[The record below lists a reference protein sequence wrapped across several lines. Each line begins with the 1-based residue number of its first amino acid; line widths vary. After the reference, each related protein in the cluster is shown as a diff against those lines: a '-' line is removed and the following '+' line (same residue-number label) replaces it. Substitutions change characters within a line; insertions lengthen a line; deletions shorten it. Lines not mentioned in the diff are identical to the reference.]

1 LRPSL
6 PAHMYAVLEGEH
18 EVRPY
23 TSVWADSSISG
34 FVGIPMAETILPGAT
49 IGILGGGQLAR
60 MLALAARPMGY
71 RVAVLDP
78 DADCPAAGVSDVVIA
93 TPYDDPDGLDRLAN
107 ISDVI
112 TLEFEN
118 VPGDALTQL
127 EARVPVHPGRSVLE
141 IARDRIKEKQFLN
154 GAGAQTAPWESI
166 VQAGDLER
174 AAASVGFPAIL
185 KTATLGYDGKGQTRV
200 NSLEEA
206 QAAWASMRRAPCV
219 LEGIVKFDLEISVIV
234 ARSSTG
240 EEHAF
245 APFENQHKNGIL
257 DLTIWPARVPDG
269 VSRRATDLALRIAKK
284 IGVIGL
290 LTIEMFVTPDGRV
303 LVNELA
309 PRPHNSGHL
318 TIEASQTSQFAQAIR
333 AVCGLP
339 LGDTTPRSAAMAN
352 LLGDAWQSGE
362 PNWNAALGA
371 GANLHLY
378 GKREAR
384 PGRKMGHLTA
394 LGSNPTRAL
403 ERVQAARSALESRS
417 ALETEHFNTAS
428 TRESSMR
435 PTK

>member
-1 LRPSL
+1 
-6 PAHMYAVLEGEH
+6 
-18 EVRPY
+18 
-23 TSVWADSSISG
+23 
-34 FVGIPMAETILPGAT
+34 MAEIILPGAT

-78 DADCPAAGVSDVVIA
+78 DADCPASGVSDVVIA
-93 TPYDDPDGLDRLAN
+93 TPYDDPDGLDRLADV
-107 ISDVI
+107 SDVI

-118 VPGDALTQL
+118 VPGDALSRL
-127 EARVPVHPGRSVLE
+127 ESHVPVRPGRSVLE
-141 IARDRIKEKQFLN
+141 IARDRIREKQFLN
-154 GAGAQTAPWESI
+154 DAGAQTAPWASI
-166 VQAGDLER
+166 VQDDDLEK
-174 AAASVGFPAIL
+174 AAVSVGFPAIL

-200 NSLEEA
+200 SSLEEA
-206 QAAWASMRRAPCV
+206 QVAWASMHRAPCV
-219 LEGIVKFDLEISVIV
+219 LEGLVAFDLEISVIV

-240 EEHAF
+240 EERAF
-245 APFENQHKNGIL
+245 APFENQHQNGIL

-269 VSRRATDLALRIAKK
+269 VAEQATQIALEIARK

-290 LTIEMFVTPDGRV
+290 LTIEMFVASDGRV

-318 TIEASQTSQFAQAIR
+318 TIEAAQTSQFAQAIR

-339 LGDTTPRSAAMAN
+339 LGDTSPSSAAMTN

-362 PNWNAALGA
+362 PNWNAALSA

-384 PGRKMGHLTA
+384 VGRKMGHLTA
-394 LGSNPTRAL
+394 LSSSPTEAL
-403 ERVQAARSALESRS
+403 ERVQAARDALEKPSS
-417 ALETEHFNTAS
+417 LEVQNALETV
-428 TRESSMR
+428 R
-435 PTK
+435 PAK